1 MNIAIHHTPGSFSDR
16 WISYCKENN
25 IAYKIV
31 NCYDN
36 DIVAQ
41 LDDCDALMWHHH
53 HGNYKDVLFAKQL
66 LYSLQAAGKKVFPD
80 FNTAWH
86 FDDKVGQKYL
96 LESIGAPLVPS
107 YVFYTKKDA
116 LNWIDKTTFPKVFK
130 LRGGAGATNVKLIK
144 TRSEARKLAKRA
156 FSRGFSQFNRWN
168 NLSERIRRFK
178 EGKDNISGIIK
189 GIGRLFIPTE
199 FSKMYPRE
207 KGYVYFQEFI
217 PNNNFDIR
225 IIVVGDKAFAIKRFT
240 RQNDFRASGSGNIVY
255 ENNHIDER
263 CVQIAFNVNSKLI
276 CQSIA
281 YDFVFDD
288 KNNPLIIEISYGFA
302 TVPYDQCPGYWDSSI
317 HWHKGKFNPQE
328 WMVEELIKVQE
339 RH

>member
-130 LRGGAGATNVKLIK
+130 LRGGAGATNVKLVK
-144 TRSEARKLAKRA
+144 TKSEARKLAKRA
-156 FSRGFSQFNRWN
+156 FGRGFSQFNRWN

-178 EGKDNISGIIK
+178 EGKDNIIGILK

-199 FSKMYPRE
+199 FAKMYPRE
-207 KGYVYFQEFI
+207 KGYVYFQEFVE
-217 PNNNFDIR
+217 NDGFDVR
-225 IIVVGDKAFAIKRFT
+225 VVVIGHKAVALKRLV
-240 RQNDFRASGSGNIVY
+240 RENDFRASGSGNLIFENEKIDKEYIIKAFDLSRRIKSQSLAIDFIQSKDNEVLIV
-255 ENNHIDER
+255 E
-263 CVQIAFNVNSKLI
+263 L
-276 CQSIA
+276 
-281 YDFVFDD
+281 
-288 KNNPLIIEISYGFA
+288 SYGFPMLNFLDGA
-302 TVPYDQCPGYWDSSI
+302 AGYWDSSLQ
-317 HWHKGKFNPQE
+317 WHEGKFNPQE
-328 WMVEELIKVQE
+328 WMVSNLILNTIK
-339 RH
+339 

>member
-130 LRGGAGATNVKLIK
+130 LRGGAGATNVKLVK
-144 TRSEARKLAKRA
+144 TKSEARKLAKRA
-156 FSRGFSQFNRWN
+156 FGRGFSQFNRWN

-178 EGKDNISGIIK
+178 EGKDNIIGILK
-189 GIGRLFIPTE
+189 GIGRLFLPTE
-199 FSKMYPRE
+199 FAKMYIRE

-217 PNNNFDIR
+217 PNNNCDTR
-225 IIVVGDKAFAIKRFT
+225 IVVVGGKAAAER
-240 RQNDFRASGSGNIVY
+240 RMVRENDFRASGSGKFSYDNINI
-255 ENNHIDER
+255 EAIK
-263 CVQIAFNVNSKLI
+263 IALDVAKSLKL
-276 CQSIA
+276 QSVA
-281 YDFVFDD
+281 FDFVED
-288 KNNPLIIEISYGFA
+288 KNNNPLIIEMSYGFGTSGIDNA
-302 TVPYDQCPGYWDSSI
+302 PGYWDSSI
-317 HWHKGKFNPQE
+317 HWHKEKFNPQE
-328 WMVEELIKVQE
+328 WMVEELIKGQE